1 MTIHLI
7 TEPEYSQ
14 STWYTSIEKSIIEH
28 AMHKRVK
35 IKSETSDFSAQPD
48 DAIVIIGSRSDWIY
62 NAVNKAK
69 FTQSAPVILISSKP
83 YDLAVNNICTDLYSA
98 MQDVISYLKKCKK
111 TKTALFGIN
120 PVSQTD
126 NVRLNSFKNKKDVY
140 RSYGDLMS
148 CCCDFL
154 ENIDKYDSVICA
166 NDFAAIS
173 LLNYL
178 KKHDPTAIDK
188 LYIVGFG
195 DFRIAR
201 LYNPAITSVS
211 QNYNDYGM
219 ALLEL
224 LPFILKNKNIGH
236 ISLNIK
242 SKIIVRETTG
252 NTSFTPNESL
262 PEKKTKSNTDFY
274 NDYEIKMLLKIE
286 KFLNYSDEKDISI
299 IKSLLDGNS
308 YEKTAEL
315 HYFSVNGIKYRLK
328 RICDTCG
335 IESVKELLSL
345 INESNLSDNPAN
357 LLI

>member
-1 MTIHLI
+1 MTIHII

-14 STWYTSIEKSIIEH
+14 STWYTSIEKSIAEH
-28 AMHKRVK
+28 AMHKRIK
-35 IKSETSDFSAQPD
+35 IKHETGSFSAKPD
-48 DAIVIIGSRSDWIY
+48 DAVVIIGSGSDWIY
-62 NAVNKAK
+62 NSVNKSK
-69 FTQSAPVILISSKP
+69 CTQPAPVILISNKP

-98 MQDVISYLKKCKK
+98 MQDVILYLEKCGK

-120 PVSQTD
+120 PSSQTD
-126 NVRLNSFKNKKDVY
+126 KVRLNSFKNEKDVY
-140 RSYGDLMS
+140 HSYGDLMS
-148 CCCDFL
+148 CCQTFL

-178 KKHDPTAIDK
+178 KKYDPAAIDR
-188 LYIVGFG
+188 LYIVSFG
-195 DFRIAR
+195 DFRIAE
-201 LYNPAITSVS
+201 LYSPAITSVS
-211 QNYNDYGM
+211 NNYNDYGT
-219 ALLEL
+219 ALIEL
-224 LPFILKNKNIGH
+224 LPFLIKNKNIGY

-242 SKIIVRETTG
+242 SKIVVRETTG
-252 NTSFTPNESL
+252 NTTFIPSESF
-262 PEKKTKSNTDFY
+262 PEKEAKASTDFY
-274 NDYEIKMLLKIE
+274 NDYEIKMLLKTE

-335 IESVKELLSL
+335 FESVKELLTL
-345 INESNLSDNPAN
+345 INGSSIGDR
-357 LLI
+357 II